1 MNAPQPPGALRRS
14 RFRGGMA
21 FIAFGLFLALFVL
34 FYWLLQTTSGRDVL
48 LGQVVARLPTAA
60 AFTWD
65 SAEGVVAGP
74 LTLRNVDFR
83 YQDIHFRA
91 ARVRLDPDI
100 WPLLMLRL
108 RLDVLEM
115 DSATLGLGKSEEPFR
130 WPTWPDVLPLIKVPF
145 TLQVDTIAVDNL
157 RIAKLQQ
164 PLIHLRRIRG
174 AVKVAHGEL
183 QMHHLAVDSDRGN
196 IRVDGYYRPREA
208 YATDLTGT
216 VVFPAL
222 RGRTPASFGLV
233 IRGDLDQMHVALAGR
248 APVPLHAS
256 LVLNG
261 RSDPRWT
268 FSAVS
273 EHLELGLLFPGDLTT
288 VASSSLA
295 FNLQVQGKGGSAD
308 LKGRFKQGEQVI
320 VLQPSRVQLTNQML
334 KIEPLVI
341 DAFGGRV
348 DVRGSVDLHDL
359 AHTRF
364 RFSANARGLN
374 FKPSPEQGKTR
385 SQTLPV
391 ILEDAQLGLTGTLRA
406 WAAVGRAR
414 LTRDGQQGRLIFD
427 VLGDAEHAT
436 FRQVKAATPGGVLD
450 FVGGV
455 AWAPVLR
462 WDLKAELTQFD
473 PGYFMLGWNGRV
485 SGQFTSQG
493 RQRPAPAGGG
503 VSPGIEAIAAVPRLS
518 GQLRQR
524 PLQASG
530 RFVLKGNEGEGA
542 FQLGIGDSHVSA
554 KGKIG
559 TRLDLVV
566 QMQPLHLNDLLP
578 GEEGSLKG
586 SLLLKGALQTPDLL
600 VDLGGNGLRWN
611 EYRAKQVALHGHL
624 PWQGSGGKLTL
635 HAQGLE
641 VGTLLDNVQLQAE
654 GAVEHLNLKGEVRN
668 AMGVVALHGGV
679 RRDGVRWQGDLSQ
692 LRIEPVKGAV
702 WALRAPAQFAM
713 NGPAFILSDMCLDAQ
728 GGGAL
733 CMHADWPHDGL
744 VLKGRALPLMLV
756 HPWLPRKNGRSINLR
771 GELTVDIHLRPH
783 GDTWEGSFRA
793 SSMEGGIR
801 LGEPR
806 YADVLGV
813 QDRGELVR
821 YDQFSVQVDLSPQ
834 QIVGKLGVGFQGNG
848 FVDAKFN
855 TGWDP
860 YAPLTGDLYMNM
872 SRLYWL
878 EIFVADIVNPRGLVE
893 GHVSVRG
900 TRSGPLLGGEA
911 TLRNFTAEYPSMGLT
926 LSQGQAR
933 FTAQPD
939 GSARILA
946 SVTSGGGALTVDG
959 GLSWFGESTPL
970 QLNIRG
976 QNVLAYNTGELRV
989 MANPDLRF
997 GLIDDTMQLRGQVEV
1012 PQADIDL
1019 ERLDRGMSVSE
1030 DVVVLDPVDP
1040 ERTRVSPLDM
1050 DLRIVLGDK
1059 VNMSGF
1065 GLKGGLAGQ
1074 MQVRARPGREMTA
1087 NGGLDVRGR
1096 YKAYGQDL
1104 TITRGQLVWN
1114 NNIVSDPRVNIRAER
1129 RVGDVTAGIDVS
1141 GRAQS
1146 PRAQIWSEPV
1156 MSQSEALSYLVLGRQ
1171 LSTASSDENQQV
1183 ASASA
1188 ALSAGGGLI
1197 ASQLG
1202 AKLGLDDA
1210 GISQSS
1216 TLGGSVLGFGKY
1228 LSPKLY
1234 VGYGVSMVGSG
1245 SVLTLKYL
1253 LSRGFDLE
1261 VESSTVETKG
1271 SVNWRKEK

>member
-1 MNAPQPPGALRRS
+1 MATLRRP
-14 RFRGGMA
+14 RFGGSMGL
-21 FIAFGLFLALFVL
+21 IVSGLFLALFAVL
-34 FYWLLQTTSGRDVL
+34 YWLLQTASGRDML
-48 LGQVVARLPTAA
+48 LTQVVARLPAAA

-65 SAEGVVAGP
+65 SAEGTVAGP
-74 LTLRNVDFR
+74 LTLHNVDFR

-91 ARVRLDPDI
+91 VRLRLDPDI
-100 WPLLMLRL
+100 WPLLILRL

-115 DSATLGLGKSEEPFR
+115 SNATLNLGKSEEPFKL
-130 WPTWPDVLPLIKVPF
+130 PSWPDVLPPIKVPLA
-145 TLQVDTIAVDNL
+145 LQVDTIAVDNL

-164 PLIHLRRIRG
+164 PLIHLHRIRG
-174 AVKVAHGEL
+174 AVKVTHGEL
-183 QMHHLAVDSDRGN
+183 QMQHFAVDSDRGN
-196 IRVDGYYRPREA
+196 IRVDGYYRPRQA
-208 YATDLTGT
+208 YSTDLTGT
-216 VVFPAL
+216 AVLPAL
-222 RGRTPASFGLV
+222 RGRTPASLGLV
-233 IRGDLDQMHVALAGR
+233 IRGDLDRMQVALAGR
-248 APVPLHAS
+248 APAPLRAD
-256 LVLNG
+256 LVING

-273 EHLELGLLFPGDLTT
+273 EHLEPGLLFPGDLTT
-288 VASSSLA
+288 AASAASLA
-295 FNLQVQGKGGSAD
+295 FDVQVQGRGGHAD
-308 LKGRFKQGEQVI
+308 LKGQFKQGERTI
-320 VLQPSRVQLTNQML
+320 VLQPSRVQLASQML
-334 KIEPLVI
+334 MVEPLVI
-341 DAFGGRV
+341 DAFGGRT
-348 DVRGSVDLHDL
+348 DVRGSVDLRDPGN
-359 AHTRF
+359 TRF
-364 RFSANARGLN
+364 RFSANARGLS
-374 FKPSPEQGKTR
+374 FKPSPEPGKTKT
-385 SQTLPV
+385 QAVPV
-391 ILEDAQLGLTGTLRA
+391 VLEDAQLSVTGTPRA

-414 LTRDGQQGRLIFD
+414 LTRESQQARLMFD
-427 VLGDAEHAT
+427 VRGDAEHAT
-436 FRQVKAATPGGVLD
+436 FKQVQAATPGGVLD
-450 FVGGV
+450 FAGSV
-455 AWAPVLR
+455 AWAPALR
-462 WDLKAELTQFD
+462 WDLKAELAQFD
-473 PGYFMLGWNGRV
+473 PGYFMPGWNGRV
-485 SGQFTSQG
+485 SGQLTSQG
-493 RQRPAPAGGG
+493 RQRPAPAGG
-503 VSPGIEAIAAVPRLS
+503 VSPGVEAIVAVPGLH

-524 PLQASG
+524 PLKASG
-530 RFVLKGNEGEGA
+530 RFVLKGNQGEGA
-542 FQLGIGDSHVSA
+542 LQLGIGDSHVSA
-554 KGKIG
+554 KGKLG
-559 TRLDLVV
+559 PHVDLAV
-566 QMQPLHLNDLLP
+566 QLQSLHLNDLLP

-586 SLLLKGALQTPDLL
+586 SLLLRGPAQTPDLV
-600 VDLGGNGLRWN
+600 VDLSGSDLRWN
-611 EYRAKQVALHGHL
+611 DYRAKQLALHGHL
-624 PWQGSGGKLTL
+624 PWRGSGGKLTL
-635 HAQGLE
+635 QAQALE
-641 VGTLLDNVQLQAE
+641 IGTGFDSVRIQAG
-654 GAVEHLNLKGEVRN
+654 GAVEHLNLQAEVRN
-668 AMGVVALHGGV
+668 AMALFALHGGV

-702 WALRAPAQFAM
+702 WALRAPAQFAV
-713 NGPAFILSDMCLDAQ
+713 NGPAFSLSDTCLDAQ

-733 CMHADWPHDGL
+733 CVHADWPHEGL
-744 VLKGRALPLMLV
+744 VLKGRALPLTLV
-756 HPWLPRKNGRSINLR
+756 HPWLPRKNGRLINLR
-771 GELTVDIHLRPH
+771 GELTVDGHLRPH
-783 GDTWEGSFRA
+783 GDAWEGSFRA
-793 SSMEGGIR
+793 SSLEGGIR

-813 QDRGELVR
+813 QDRGELLR
-821 YDQFSVQVDLSPQ
+821 YDQFSVQVDLTSQ
-834 QIVGKLGVGFQGNG
+834 TIVGKLGIGFQGNG

-878 EIFVADIVNPRGLVE
+878 EMFVADIVNPRGLVE
-893 GHVSVRG
+893 GHISLRG

-911 TLRNFTAEYPSMGLT
+911 TLRDFTAEYPSMGLT
-926 LSQGQAR
+926 LSQGQGR

-946 SVTSGGGALTVDG
+946 SVKSGDGTLNVNG

-970 QLNIRG
+970 QLDIRG
-976 QNVLAYNTGELRV
+976 QNVLAYNTSELRV
-989 MANPDLRF
+989 IANPDLRF
-997 GLIDDTMQLRGQVEV
+997 GLINNTMQLRGQVEV

-1019 ERLDRGMSVSE
+1019 ERLERGTSVSE

-1040 ERTRVSPLDM
+1040 EQTPVSPLDM

-1074 MQVRARPGREMTA
+1074 MQIRARPGREMTA

-1114 NNIVSDPRVNIRAER
+1114 NNIISDPRVNIRAER
-1129 RVGDVTAGIDVS
+1129 RVGDVTAGINVS

-1146 PRAQIWSEPV
+1146 PRAQVWSDPA
-1156 MSQSEALSYLVLGRQ
+1156 MSQSEALSYLVLGRK
-1171 LSTASSDENQQV
+1171 LSTASSDESQQV
-1183 ASASA
+1183 ASAAA